1 MVLLERDMSVVEL
14 QAPTVGAS
22 HRPDVPCRRLECDHS
37 APLPDRDSPRG
48 AHPNTVPKRPFHHPL
63 PQFSSHRPQTW
74 HVVCILQDSVV
85 CQVSRLS
92 DKRQRRTFEITF
104 GHPNTGVRI
113 VPDVKTREDL
123 EREVEYNVY
132 ACCHFKRLNQRARQD
147 SRSAHGG
154 CCRPGLKVAA
164 TRLNVHGSSP
174 KLPHIK
180 SKAQY
185 VGMFKLITGWIVE
198 TANPEQI

>member
-1 MVLLERDMSVVEL
+1 MFDRTAAQSVERGNIPQRGLVHTSLRESRWCSL
-14 QAPTVGAS
+14 HPQRLG
-22 HRPDVPCRRLECDHS
+22 VPE
-37 APLPDRDSPRG
+37 
-48 AHPNTVPKRPFHHPL
+48 
-63 PQFSSHRPQTW
+63 
-74 HVVCILQDSVV
+74 
-85 CQVSRLS
+85 
-92 DKRQRRTFEITF
+92 
-104 GHPNTGVRI
+104 
-113 VPDVKTREDL
+113 VKTREDL

-174 KLPHIK
+174 ELPHIK

-185 VGMFKLITGWIVE
+185 VGIFKLITGWIVE

>member
-1 MVLLERDMSVVEL
+1 MSVVEL

-85 CQVSRLS
+85 CQVSRLL

-113 VPDVKTREDL
+113 VRRHSRTWAFGLAVNRDQISLKL
-123 EREVEYNVY
+123 S
-132 ACCHFKRLNQRARQD
+132 ARQ
-147 SRSAHGG
+147 
-154 CCRPGLKVAA
+154 
-164 TRLNVHGSSP
+164 T
-174 KLPHIK
+174 
-180 SKAQY
+180 
-185 VGMFKLITGWIVE
+185 
-198 TANPEQI
+198 PELQSLF

>member
-1 MVLLERDMSVVEL
+1 MLYTF
-14 QAPTVGAS
+14 P
-22 HRPDVPCRRLECDHS
+22 
-37 APLPDRDSPRG
+37 
-48 AHPNTVPKRPFHHPL
+48 
-63 PQFSSHRPQTW
+63 SSSFALWRVTSLRESRWCSLRPQ
-74 HVVCILQDSVV
+74 
-85 CQVSRLS
+85 RL
-92 DKRQRRTFEITF
+92 
-104 GHPNTGVRI
+104 GV
-113 VPDVKTREDL
+113 PEVKTREDL

>member
-22 HRPDVPCRRLECDHS
+22 LRPDVPCRRLECDHS
-37 APLPDRDSPRG
+37 APLPDGDSPRG

-74 HVVCILQDSVV
+74 HVVCLLQDSVV

-113 VPDVKTREDL
+113 VETDRDSALRTETRGSA
-123 EREVEYNVY
+123 Y
-132 ACCHFKRLNQRARQD
+132 AGGISITLSLRLALHSRD
-147 SRSAHGG
+147 S
-154 CCRPGLKVAA
+154 
-164 TRLNVHGSSP
+164 
-174 KLPHIK
+174 
-180 SKAQY
+180 
-185 VGMFKLITGWIVE
+185 
-198 TANPEQI
+198 ANRVS

>member
-1 MVLLERDMSVVEL
+1 MLDVVEVVVEKVMV
-14 QAPTVGAS
+14 VGRTLFQGAFS
-22 HRPDVPCRRLECDHS
+22 RNS
-37 APLPDRDSPRG
+37 A
-48 AHPNTVPKRPFHHPL
+48 NTSLRESRWCSL
-63 PQFSSHRPQTW
+63 RPQ
-74 HVVCILQDSVV
+74 
-85 CQVSRLS
+85 RL
-92 DKRQRRTFEITF
+92 
-104 GHPNTGVRI
+104 GV
-113 VPDVKTREDL
+113 PEVKTREDL

-198 TANPEQI
+198 IANPEQI